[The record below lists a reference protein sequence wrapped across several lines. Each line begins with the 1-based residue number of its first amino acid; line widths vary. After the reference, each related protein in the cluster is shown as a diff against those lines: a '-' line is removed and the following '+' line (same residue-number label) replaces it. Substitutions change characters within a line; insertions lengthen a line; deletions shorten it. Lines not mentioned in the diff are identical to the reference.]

1 MLDALTRLDRR
12 WLFLAMVFALVL
24 PLLWP
29 AHLPFRVSRMV
40 QDVYDQVEGLPP
52 GSTVLCSI
60 DYDPAS
66 QPELEPFT
74 RAVLRHLLRRGHK
87 IVIIT
92 LWDKA
97 PPIVSGLISDVIEGE
112 YVQGHG
118 FFEGQSH
125 PEYAYGTHYVYLG
138 FKAGKETVIAGLGQ
152 NFRQI
157 YPADAHLTPLSR
169 LPIMDRISSL
179 RDFPLI
185 INSSAGF
192 PGAKEYVQQV
202 VTRYNLPFVA
212 ATTAVSVTD
221 LTPYYPGQIR
231 GLIPGMRGS
240 AEYEQLMGYSGIGI
254 AGLNVLTFGQLL
266 VIAAIVLGNG
276 IFFATRFR
284 ERKLRT
290 QGGN

>member
-12 WLFLAMVFALVL
+12 WLFLTMALALVL

-29 AHLPFRVSRMV
+29 SNLPFRVSRMV
-40 QDVYDQVEGLPP
+40 QDVYDRVEALPP
-52 GSTVLCSI
+52 GSTVLLSV
-60 DYDPAS
+60 DYDPPS

-74 RAVLRHLLRRGHK
+74 RGVLRHLLRRDQK

-97 PPIVSGLISDVIEGE
+97 PPIVNGLISDVIEGE

-118 FFEGQSH
+118 FFEGHSH
-125 PEYAYGTHYVYLG
+125 PEYRYGTHYVYLG
-138 FKAGKETVIAGLGQ
+138 FKAGKESTIAGLGQ

-157 YPADAHLTPLSR
+157 YPSDENHTPLNR
-169 LPIMDRISSL
+169 LPIMNRINSL

-185 INSSAGF
+185 INSAAGF

-240 AEYEQLMGYSGIGI
+240 AEYEQLMGYTGTGI

-266 VIAAIVLGNG
+266 VIASIVLGNI
-276 IFFATRFR
+276 IFFATRRR
-284 ERKLRT
+284 EAA
-290 QGGN
+290 QGGA